1 MLKEVLVEWISS
13 SLSHILPKD
22 SIKCKFVKS
31 QDLTSLWKT
40 FQDILLFVKS
50 EKPFQD
56 ETLDFDHTLELNPE
70 ISMLHVSLKN
80 TYFLRILF

>member
-1 MLKEVLVEWISS
+1 MQI
-13 SLSHILPKD
+13 
-22 SIKCKFVKS
+22 C

-70 ISMLHVSLKN
+70 I
-80 TYFLRILF
+80 I

>member
-1 MLKEVLVEWISS
+1 MQI
-13 SLSHILPKD
+13 
-22 SIKCKFVKS
+22 C

-56 ETLDFDHTLELNPE
+56 ETLDFDHTLELNTE